1 MYQQMYQ
8 QNDVPIGLTVDTQ
21 AKHRLRSATPGWN
34 LKKDLRT
41 SPASI
46 FPETWQG
53 TTGDKRRTRTSQAI
67 PRVILKQTQK
77 ELPYHYLKTI
87 CVETGTEIL
96 QSCLGGGIACDIQ

>member
-1 MYQQMYQ
+1 MYQQKYQ

-46 FPETWQG
+46 FPETWPPRYY
-53 TTGDKRRTRTSQAI
+53 RRPNVALGR
-67 PRVILKQTQK
+67 PRQSLGC
-77 ELPYHYLKTI
+77 YLAFAK
-87 CVETGTEIL
+87 L
-96 QSCLGGGIACDIQ
+96 S